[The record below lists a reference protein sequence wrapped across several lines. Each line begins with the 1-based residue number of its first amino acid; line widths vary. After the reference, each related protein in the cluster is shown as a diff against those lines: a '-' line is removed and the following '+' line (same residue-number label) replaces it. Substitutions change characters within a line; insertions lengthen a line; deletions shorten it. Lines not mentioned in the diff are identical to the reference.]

1 MDMHS
6 HPKYFVSVGERELT
20 FNSFSD
26 ALDVIVSALSQKK
39 GKLSLSADDGLRPLW
54 QRFLFGASNYRRMYF
69 VLEWDSNFSGLIF
82 HDENS
87 SEYRALSSTPNTQA
101 VESIRNQISFGES
114 EPLEA
119 KYCLA
124 SEVAFKALREFMD
137 SGAKPE
143 WLKFEF
149 VR

>member
-1 MDMHS
+1 MDMYS
-6 HPKYFVSVGERELT
+6 HPKYFVSAGDQQLT
-20 FNSFSD
+20 FNSFSEPLEAID
-26 ALDVIVSALSQKK
+26 IALSQQK
-39 GKLSLSADDGLRPLW
+39 GKLSLSADDGLRPWW
-54 QRFLFGASNYRRMYF
+54 QKFVFGASNYIRMYF

-87 SEYRALSSTPNTQA
+87 SEYRVLSSEPNTEVA
-101 VESIRNQISFGES
+101 ESIRNQISFGEP
-114 EPLEA
+114 EPLET

-124 SEVAFKALREFMD
+124 NEVAFKALREFMD

-149 VR
+149 VQ